1 MTDETNL
8 PEEPAADEQ
17 PREGEPAAEKHTLKD
32 SLREAVGEV
41 VGIAVEVGSM
51 ISGESG
57 ELVTAEREV
66 AEQKTEDFI
75 DSLDGEE

>member
-1 MTDETNL
+1 VTDETNL
-8 PEEPAADEQ
+8 PEEPQAE
-17 PREGEPAAEKHTLKD
+17 EEPAPAAAAPEKHTLKE
-32 SLREAVGEV
+32 SLREAVGGV

-75 DSLDGEE
+75 DGLDGEE